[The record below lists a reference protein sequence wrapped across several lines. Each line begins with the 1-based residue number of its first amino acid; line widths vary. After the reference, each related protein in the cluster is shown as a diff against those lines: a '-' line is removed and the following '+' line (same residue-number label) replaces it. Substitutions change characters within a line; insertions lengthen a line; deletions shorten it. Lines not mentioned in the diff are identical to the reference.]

1 MYTQAISRNWTSVM
15 RGEIVLLILL
25 LLMTAPPLHAQEE
38 EAAKAIIED
47 FSDAQ
52 PEEQDFTEIIEKLAY
67 YKKHPLDLNSAS
79 SEQLKEIN
87 LLSILQINNLMNH
100 IMISGKLLDLLE
112 LQAVPGFD
120 NATVEKIMPFVALNT
135 ISGPE
140 QFKLKNIREKGNN
153 ILIWRYAQLLEK
165 QKGYTSLP
173 GSRYMGGPEKL
184 LMKYR
189 YTLGNIASAA
199 LLMKKDAGE
208 RLFGGASKSGFDFI
222 SGHIA
227 LHKIGA
233 IKTLVV
239 GDYSLQ
245 FGQGLTLW
253 TGLSF
258 GRGADVAGVAKKDTG
273 LKPYTSSSEYAF
285 FRGVASKI
293 KIFKIIDL
301 TSFISL
307 RNLDG
312 SLTADDKGNQTL
324 STLNVS
330 GLHRTQAEI
339 RNKGSVSQYFYG
351 SVLQLDHSNFSAGL
365 IATHSIYRNEFIT
378 GNQLYNRFGFSG
390 TQLTNLGMHYNYT
403 ISNTYLFGETSMSLP
418 GGIATVTGIMASL
431 SSRLSAVVLYRNYAK
446 DHISF
451 YAQAPGKNSDGNN
464 EKGFYAGININP
476 SRAWNASLY
485 LDTYQHPWLRYRV
498 DAASYGTELSGQLS
512 YSPKKTLKLQL
523 RLKTTVS
530 EQNTVAELPF
540 NALEEVYKGNYR
552 IDMSGKLNRKIN
564 LQSRIE
570 VSRYRKSPSAK
581 EYGILIY
588 QDMEYKVMSA
598 ALSANFRLAWFSTP
612 SYNTRIY
619 AYEDDVLYASGS
631 GLYSGEG
638 FRTYLNLK
646 YRLTRRLYFWSKI
659 AVYYYPG
666 QLTTGT
672 GLDEISGNK
681 KSEIKL
687 QLRYQF

>member
-1 MYTQAISRNWTSVM
+1 M
-15 RGEIVLLILL
+15 RGEIMLLIPL
-25 LLMTAPPLHAQEE
+25 LLMTVHPLHAQEE

-52 PEEQDFTEIIEKLAY
+52 PEERDLTEIIEKLAS
-67 YKKHPLDLNSAS
+67 YKKNPLDLNNASA
-79 SEQLKEIN
+79 EQLKEIN
-87 LLSILQINNLMNH
+87 LLSMLQINNLMNH
-100 IMISGKLLDLLE
+100 IKVNGKLLDLLE
-112 LQAVPGFD
+112 LQSIPGFD
-120 NATVEKIMPFVALNT
+120 GVAVEKIMPFFTVNT
-135 ISGPE
+135 TSGPE
-140 QFKLKNIREKGNN
+140 QLNLKNIREKGNS

-165 QKGYTSLP
+165 QKGYTDLP

-189 YTLGNIASAA
+189 YTFSNTASAA

-208 RLFGGASKSGFDFI
+208 SLFGGAGKSGFDFI

-227 LHKIGA
+227 LHEIGA
-233 IKTLVV
+233 IKTLLV

-258 GRGADVAGVAKKDTG
+258 GRGADVAGAAKKDTG

-301 TSFISL
+301 TTFISL
-307 RNLDG
+307 RKLDG
-312 SLTADDKGNQTL
+312 TLTADDKGHQTV
-324 STLNVS
+324 STINVG
-330 GLHRTQAEI
+330 GLHRTPAEI

-351 SVLQLDHSNFSAGL
+351 SVLQLDRSNFSAGL
-365 IATHSIYRNEFIT
+365 IATHSIYQHQFTT
-378 GNQLYNRFGFSG
+378 GSQLYNRFGFSG
-390 TQLTNLGMHYNYT
+390 TRLTNLGMHYNYT
-403 ISNTYLFGETSMSLP
+403 FRNTYVFGETSMSLP
-418 GGIATVTGIMASL
+418 GGIATLTGMMTSL
-431 SSRLSAVVLYRNYAK
+431 SSRLSAVILYRNYAK
-446 DHISF
+446 DHINF

-464 EKGFYAGININP
+464 EKGFYAGININL
-476 SRAWNASLY
+476 SRAWNVSVY
-485 LDTYQHPWLRYRV
+485 LDSYHHPWLMYRV
-498 DAASYGTELSGQLS
+498 DAASHGNELSGQLS

-523 RLKTTVS
+523 RLKTTLS
-530 EQNTVAELPF
+530 EQNTMAELPF
-540 NALEEVYKGNYR
+540 NALEDVYKGNYR
-552 IDMSGKLNRKIN
+552 IDMSGQLNRKIS

-570 VSRYRKSPSAK
+570 VSRYHKSPAAK

-598 ALSANFRLAWFSTP
+598 ALSANLRLAWFSTP
-612 SYNTRIY
+612 SYNARIY

-631 GLYSGEG
+631 GLYSGKG

-646 YRLTRRLYFWSKI
+646 YRLTRQLYLWSKI

-666 QLTTGT
+666 QLTTGS